1 MGSNR
6 HTLSIFA
13 HFRQIIFCCQGA
25 EKNKAIMVG
34 CSNSGKELEY
44 EESFEY
50 RMILC
55 KFR

>member
-1 MGSNR
+1 
-6 HTLSIFA
+6 
-13 HFRQIIFCCQGA
+13 
-25 EKNKAIMVG
+25 MVG
-34 CSNSGKELEY
+34 CSNLGKELEY

>member
-13 HFRQIIFCCQGA
+13 HFRQIIFLCQGA